1 MSVNTSPRLISVQL
15 VGLDEDLGAT
25 SSDVIRVLA
34 DRVAA
39 TGRAADGRVLAEDA
53 IKREAS
59 VGTGVPGGIA
69 IPHAR
74 SASVS

>member
-34 DRVAA
+34 DRGVA
-39 TGRAADGRVLAEDA
+39 TGRAADGAVLAEDA

-74 SASVS
+74 SASV